1 MPNNTVDVKISMN
14 FILNMYQKNTV
25 NIVSNINVEENS
37 GNNNSSSLV
46 IYFVKE
52 GDTLWKIAKKF
63 KSTMEE
69 IATVNNIEDV
79 DKLNIGDQL
88 YIPKY
93 ACTKIS

>member
-1 MPNNTVDVKISMN
+1 MQRIPTYEEAFKQIPNMKDADNDLS
-14 FILNMYQKNTV
+14 
-25 NIVSNINVEENS
+25 E
-37 GNNNSSSLV
+37 
-46 IYFVKE
+46 
-52 GDTLWKIAKKF
+52 IAKKF